1 MTFRFEIK
9 SRFSSAT
16 IFTAELDAKFEHS
29 SETVKLG
36 EAVKAA
42 VKAGAYLGGAYLGGA
57 NLRDANLGGADL
69 GGAYLVG
76 ADLRDANLRDAN
88 LRDANLGGAYL
99 GGADLGDAKINDHI
113 ITKIITRVVRQND
126 EYEFIAFETEKG
138 ILIRAGC
145 QTKTPAEYRAHVAAD
160 YPNTAKAEETLAI
173 IDFIEAR
180 AAVVCAKS
188 EDA

>member
-1 MTFRFEIK
+1 MSIKFEIK

-29 SETVKLG
+29 SEAVKLG

-42 VKAGAYLGGAYLGGA
+42 VNGGAYLGDANLGDAYLSGA
-57 NLRDANLGGADL
+57 NLR
-69 GGAYLVG
+69 
-76 ADLRDANLRDAN
+76 
-88 LRDANLGGAYL
+88 
-99 GGADLGDAKINDHI
+99 GADLGDAKINDHI
-113 ITKIITRVVRQND
+113 ITKIITRVVRRND

-145 QTKTPAEYRAHVAAD
+145 QTKTPAEYRAHVAAY

-173 IDFIEAR
+173 LDFIEAR
-180 AAVVCAKS
+180 AAVVCVKS
-188 EDA
+188 EVA